1 MVMLYPAGRLDAY
14 RAEQTEGPWMS
25 FASPI
30 GKLFATR
37 ARAATL
43 VVVVVA
49 AVSVA
54 YASIP
59 DSAGVIH
66 GCYNKPMGNSV

>member
-1 MVMLYPAGRLDAY
+1 MHV
-14 RAEQTEGPWMS
+14 

-30 GKLFATR
+30 GRLLATR
-37 ARAATL
+37 ARAAAL
-43 VVVVVA
+43 AVVVVA

-66 GCYNKPMGNSV
+66 AATTRLMGNCG